1 MHALRRTAVR
11 NVVRPGILDGVVMT
25 LSGYKTRTIFDRY
38 KIVSEA
44 DLEQAAERLQS
55 HLAGQPTQSKI
66 APIGAHPHS
75 GREPKI

>member
-1 MHALRRTAVR
+1 MVR
-11 NVVRPGILDGVVMT
+11 AGIPGRIVIT
-25 LSGYKTRTIFDRY
+25 LSSHKTRTIFDRY

>member
-1 MHALRRTAVR
+1 MR

-38 KIVSEA
+38 NIASEV

-55 HLAGQPTQSKI
+55 HLAGHPTQTTI
-66 APIGAHPHS
+66 APICAHPHS